1 MRTSF
6 LFAQRI
12 ALLTAL
18 LFGGMLTLMAQTP
31 GIPYQAYFVDNN
43 AGYVPGEQ
51 IKDIPLANTEIL
63 LEFEVRNDKGEV
75 EYIERIPVKTDEF
88 GLASTIIGIGNGTPV
103 LGSFSD
109 IDWNGKPKTLY
120 TDIDFS
126 NTGNQF
132 EDHGNMPIIYIPGPG
147 GSGAETT
154 TQLVYNNDGSYTYH
168 NEDGD
173 QVSFSVPQHGAG
185 DPNTLG
191 VVGNMGDLFVD
202 DSTGNVYYH
211 GGTNWE
217 PLNME
222 SNISTGPGGPTPT
235 EPANP
240 EGGDIYVDE
249 STGDIYTYNNI
260 TNMWENQSAHISADA
275 GNVLTEGTDG
285 LAYFS
290 GIATG
295 AGAPTATN
303 PANPNP
309 GDIYVDESTGDIYT
323 FDGTDWVL
331 QDGTSITTGPGGP
344 TPTEPANPEGGDIY
358 VDESTGD
365 IYTYNNITNMWENQS
380 AHISADAGN
389 VLTEGTDG
397 LAYFSGIATGAG
409 APTATNPAN
418 PNPGDIYVDESTGD
432 IYTFDGTDWVLQDG
446 TSITTGPGGP
456 TPTEPANPEG
466 GDIYVD
472 ESTGDIYTYNNVT
485 NMWENQSETVAN
497 NGLAVNADNVVQLGG
512 DLIQPTTIATDAT
525 NTLAVSGLED
535 ADITTGDYDI
545 MVVNTTTG
553 VIEKT
558 PTSALKLK
566 RYVVE
571 YTAADGDIN
580 FATPQT
586 ILDLSNIDVYR
597 NGARIDFTLVNTN
610 TVKLDLG
617 ALTGCFA
624 GDEIRIVQLQ

>member
-12 ALLTAL
+12 ALLAAL

-88 GLASTIIGIGNGTPV
+88 GLVSTIIGIGNGTPV

-240 EGGDIYVDE
+240 DGGDIYVDE
-249 STGDIYTYNNI
+249 STGDIYTYNNV

-295 AGAPTATN
+295 PGAPTATN
-303 PANPNP
+303 PANPSP

-365 IYTYNNITNMWENQS
+365 IYTYNNI
-380 AHISADAGN
+380 
-389 VLTEGTDG
+389 
-397 LAYFSGIATGAG
+397 
-409 APTATNPAN
+409 
-418 PNPGDIYVDESTGD
+418 
-432 IYTFDGTDWVLQDG
+432 
-446 TSITTGPGGP
+446 
-456 TPTEPANPEG
+456 
-466 GDIYVD
+466 
-472 ESTGDIYTYNNVT
+472 T

-566 RYVVE
+566 RYVAE

-617 ALTGCFA
+617 ALAGCFA